1 MTTAFESPSSTSCE
15 QQKLTQDYLYLMDEL
30 HKVLAITTIPEEE
43 FLIHEWK
50 DKFIND
56 FFARVDAG
64 RTRNLYIA
72 KFIECLRNKRL
83 SGPFRALPP
92 YGDLPEFKSS
102 ANKVGPPDWLTKME
116 KDQWITT
123 TGRPFKQYFAR
134 KSLDYGRGTCVCI
147 SIAFAPSRIDNNC
160 LQAKF
165 HKMGAP
171 DTSYRTQP

>member
-1 MTTAFESPSSTSCE
+1 MTSTPSEQPPCE

-30 HKVLAITTIPEEE
+30 HKVLAITTIPEDD

-56 FFARVDAG
+56 FFARIDAG
-64 RTRNLYIA
+64 RTRNIYIA

-92 YGDLPEFKSS
+92 YGDLPEYRST
-102 ANKVGPPDWLTKME
+102 ANDIGPPEWLTKIE
-116 KDQWITT
+116 NEHKWNTS
-123 TGRPFKQYFAR
+123 GRPFQQYFAR

-147 SIAFAPSRIDNNC
+147 SIAFAPSTEI
-160 LQAKF
+160 APKF

-171 DTSYRTQP
+171 GTSFDMNNS

>member
-1 MTTAFESPSSTSCE
+1 MTTPFESPTEPTE
-15 QQKLTQDYLYLMDEL
+15 QQKLAQDYLYLIEEL
-30 HKVLAITTIPEEE
+30 YKVLAITTIPEDE

-56 FFARVDAG
+56 FFARIDAG

-92 YGDLPEFKSS
+92 YGDLPEYKSTS
-102 ANKVGPPDWLTKME
+102 NNNGPPDWLSKME
-116 KDQWITT
+116 NEQWVTT
-123 TGRPFKQYFAR
+123 TGRPFRQYFAR

-147 SIAFAPSRIDNNC
+147 SIAFSPSSDNETE
-160 LQAKF
+160 AKY
-165 HKMGAP
+165 HIMGVP
-171 DTSYRTQP
+171 GISYNTQP